1 MAYSIFDI
9 VKILP
14 QTNCGECGFPTC
26 MAFAIAVIKNG
37 EPLEN
42 CPHLPKEAE
51 SVARTLKEKQKVGTG
66 SSREAL
72 ETARS
77 VLHDKLAPLDFRSLT
92 EGLDA
97 TYGEDDGHTYLKIG
111 YLGNS
116 VKIFKDHILYP
127 EGMDIDPWDDI
138 FLYNYVC
145 SRGNAPAIGNWISFN
160 ELPGAVSQTPTLN
173 LSPFNMTDWDEKKV
187 ANLRR
192 GAEKIG
198 AQPVLIDTSA
208 DIAFVLTPL
217 SRIPILLLYY
227 RAEPEEGAEA
237 QLQFLFDASVGSYL
251 DFEGAFFLINRIK
264 GMLAG

>member
-14 QTNCGECGFPTC
+14 QTNCGECRFPTC

-42 CPHLPKEAE
+42 CLYLPKEAE
-51 SVARTLKEKQKVGTG
+51 AIAGALKEQQRVGKG

-72 ETARS
+72 EAAKS
-77 VLHDKLAPLDFRSLT
+77 VMQNKVMPLDFRSLAA
-92 EGLDA
+92 GLDA
-97 TYGEDDGHTYLKIG
+97 TYGEDDGNIYLAISYFGKP
-111 YLGNS
+111 

-127 EGMDIDPWDDI
+127 TGMDTDPWDEI

-145 SRGNAPAIGNWISFN
+145 SQGNAPATGDWISFN
-160 ELPGAVSQTPTLN
+160 ELPGAVSQTLTLN
-173 LSPFNMTDWDEKKV
+173 LAQFNMTDWDEKKV
-187 ANLRR
+187 ANLRQ

-227 RAEPEEGAEA
+227 RAEPEEGTEA